1 MAMQSDWRL
10 QTEQYWCVEF
20 TPQSRADPAI
30 DCKTMRTQA
39 SATLRA
45 MTQTHTPATDPIC
58 QALARALVQHNSS
71 DRHPPLE
78 RLKDKGLAHDHV
90 RLLGTG
96 MLARIPKQSQMQL
109 GALDNLAYQ
118 AACFTRASAAGCAPR
133 LMGQL
138 KPSEDL
144 PRGALLV
151 EEIVGRN
158 AALPGDLKAIVQS
171 LAAMHSLALPPVDA
185 RAPLRDTKDPLRD
198 LLAEVQAQ
206 ATYFATADVAP
217 GSITMV
223 QSELNRFTQLCESSQ
238 RPTRCLIAFDGHP
251 GNYVL
256 RADGRAILVDLEKC
270 RYSYAALDLAHATL
284 YTSTTWDIDSHTVLS
299 TVEVAQAY
307 AAWEQ
312 AMGSAAAQ
320 AARQW
325 HMPLRRAMWLW
336 SVTWCAKWR
345 ATSGA
350 TARAGAIGEDWST
363 ERSSDA
369 LIAHVRELTDHY
381 LAPATVRAVLQE
393 FDALE
398 ARL

>member
-1 MAMQSDWRL
+1 M
-10 QTEQYWCVEF
+10 
-20 TPQSRADPAI
+20 TPPHLLTS
-30 DCKTMRTQA
+30 
-39 SATLRA
+39 
-45 MTQTHTPATDPIC
+45 DPIC
-58 QALARALVQHNSS
+58 QALARALAQQGNSY
-71 DRHPPLE
+71 RHAPLE

-90 RLLGTG
+90 RLVGTG

-118 AACFTRASAAGCAPR
+118 VACFTRASAKGYAPK

-138 KPSEDL
+138 PPCESL

-158 AALPGDLKAIVQS
+158 AALPGDLQAIVQS
-171 LAAMHSLALPPVDA
+171 LAAMHALALPSADA
-185 RAPLRDTKDPLRD
+185 RAPLVNAQDPLQD

-206 ATYFATADVAP
+206 AAYFSAAHTAPETVAT
-217 GSITMV
+217 V
-223 QSELNRFTQLCESSQ
+223 QAQLHRVTRLCESSQ

-251 GNYVL
+251 GNFVV

-270 RYSYAALDLAHATL
+270 RYSYAPLDLAHATL

-299 TVEVAQAY
+299 AMEISQAY
-307 AAWEQ
+307 AAW
-312 AMGSAAAQ
+312 AHAVGSAVAQ
-320 AARQW
+320 AARPW

-350 TARAGAIGEDWST
+350 AARSGGAGEDWST

-369 LIAHVRELTDHY
+369 LVAHVRERTAHY
-381 LAPATVRAVLQE
+381 LAPATVHDVLQG

-398 ARL
+398 ALL